1 MTITTKLRTEA
12 AQTHTKLIA
21 ATTNAYNAIAP
32 MTTNPLTPAEQKILL
47 IESKKFR
54 HQDNKERRIYEAGF
68 TPIAYY
74 QKLNAMLDDERI
86 YNAAPELITALRN
99 KRAEQ

>member
-1 MTITTKLRTEA
+1 
-12 AQTHTKLIA
+12 
-21 ATTNAYNAIAP
+21 
-32 MTTNPLTPAEQKILL
+32 MTTSPLTPAEQRILR

-54 HQDNKERRIYEAGF
+54 NQGNKERRIYEAGF

-86 YNAAPELITALRN
+86 YKAAPELITALRK
-99 KRAEQ
+99 KRADG

>member
-1 MTITTKLRTEA
+1 MLWKG
-12 AQTHTKLIA
+12 K
-21 ATTNAYNAIAP
+21 
-32 MTTNPLTPAEQKILL
+32 
-47 IESKKFR
+47 
-54 HQDNKERRIYEAGF
+54 KERRIYEAGF

-74 QKLNAMLDDERI
+74 QKLNAMLNDERI

>member
-1 MTITTKLRTEA
+1 MTTITNKLRTQA
-12 AQTHTKLIA
+12 AQTHTRLIA
-21 ATTNAYNAIAP
+21 A
-32 MTTNPLTPAEQKILL
+32 TTNPLTPAEQKILL

-54 HQDNKERRIYEAGF
+54 HQGNKERRIYEAGF

>member
-1 MTITTKLRTEA
+1 MTI
-12 AQTHTKLIA
+12 
-21 ATTNAYNAIAP
+21 
-32 MTTNPLTPAEQKILL
+32 NPLTPAEQRILR

-54 HQDNKERRIYEAGF
+54 NQGNKERRIYEAGF

-86 YNAAPELITALRN
+86 YKAAPELITALRV
-99 KRAEQ
+99 KRADG

>member
-12 AQTHTKLIA
+12 APNSSPQPPTP
-21 ATTNAYNAIAP
+21 TTQSPP

-54 HQDNKERRIYEAGF
+54 HQGNKERRIYEAGF

>member
-32 MTTNPLTPAEQKILL
+32 AEQKILL
-47 IESKKFR
+47 LESKKFR
-54 HQDNKERRIYEAGF
+54 HQGNKERRIYEAGF